1 MVNSLRTNCW
11 QDYRI
16 DCTLGTYNWYRS
28 FAYFG
33 IALWPVGFPLFCL
46 AMLYYYKVPKIA
58 RRKQNRA
65 EWAAFLVHCMSML
78 ADRGLPM
85 LGLTLDQ
92 TKWIKGGL
100 KEDQMRQLLLLFPD
114 SEEGTGDSNDNEKV
128 DDFEGTDAVGI
139 NESKNTEGSNDEST
153 KDTPEQVCDQLS
165 LLGSLFW
172 PSNMTLLEIM
182 YCRCSRS

>member
-1 MVNSLRTNCW
+1 MRFW

-58 RRKQNRA
+58 LRKQERA

-85 LGLTLDQ
+85 LGITLDQ
-92 TKWIKGGL
+92 TKWVKGGL
-100 KEDQMRQLLLLFPD
+100 TEGQMRQMLLLFPD
-114 SEEGTGDSNDNEKV
+114 SQEGTNDN
-128 DDFEGTDAVGI
+128 DDKEEADDAEGTDGVTV
-139 NESKNTEGSNDEST
+139 NEGKNIGRGDVLHSDDEAAQ
-153 KDTPEQVCDQLS
+153 DTTEQVY
-165 LLGSLFW
+165 
-172 PSNMTLLEIM
+172 N
-182 YCRCSRS
+182 RSCCGGGCFGKQTCFHPGTCTADA

>member
-1 MVNSLRTNCW
+1 M
-11 QDYRI
+11 
-16 DCTLGTYNWYRS
+16 GTYNWYRS

-58 RRKQNRA
+58 RRKQERA

-114 SEEGTGDSNDNEKV
+114 SEEGTGKSNDNEEA
-128 DDFEGTDAVGI
+128 DDVKDTADAVSMD
-139 NESKNTEGSNDEST
+139 ESKNTEGSDDGSTT
-153 KDTPEQVCDQLS
+153 KDNPEQVYDHLS
-165 LLGSLFW
+165 L
-172 PSNMTLLEIM
+172 
-182 YCRCSRS
+182 

>member
-1 MVNSLRTNCW
+1 
-11 QDYRI
+11 
-16 DCTLGTYNWYRS
+16 
-28 FAYFG
+28 
-33 IALWPVGFPLFCL
+33 
-46 AMLYYYKVPKIA
+46 MLYYYKVPKIA